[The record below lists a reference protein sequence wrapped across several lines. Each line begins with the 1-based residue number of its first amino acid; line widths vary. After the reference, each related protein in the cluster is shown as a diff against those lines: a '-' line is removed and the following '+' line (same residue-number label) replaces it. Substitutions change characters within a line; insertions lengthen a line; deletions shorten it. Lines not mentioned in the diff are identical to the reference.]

1 MYRCVVLLKNGE
13 HKSKNDVSKDELET
27 WILKLTDKYD
37 LKKSIIENK
46 ENKKERYIENF

>member
-1 MYRCVVLLKNGE
+1 MYRCVVLLQNGE
-13 HKSKNDVSKDELET
+13 HISKNDDSKDKLET
-27 WILKLTDKYD
+27 WILELTDKYD

>member
-1 MYRCVVLLKNGE
+1 MYRCAVLLKNSE
-13 HKSKNDVSKDELET
+13 NKTENFKSKEDCET
-27 WILKLTDKYD
+27 WILELTDKYD